1 MTKKIRKQKGTFG
14 NSTHENR
21 NKETQLKDW
30 KISYEMAEN
39 EQKGKEIE
47 LTINVGENQI
57 IFNGNNITTSKNIN
71 AEISYNLAS
80 DDVLLKEI
88 VQDGV
93 VINFANNGELPGIA
107 TIRIKVTD
115 EIKNA
120 LNMKT
125 ILVYH

>member
-47 LTINVGENQI
+47 FFFFFGC
-57 IFNGNNITTSKNIN
+57 
-71 AEISYNLAS
+71 
-80 DDVLLKEI
+80 
-88 VQDGV
+88 
-93 VINFANNGELPGIA
+93 
-107 TIRIKVTD
+107 
-115 EIKNA
+115 
-120 LNMKT
+120 MKQGT
-125 ILVYH
+125 QS